1 MIDSKT
7 VQEIRQAPIPERLQ
21 IIELILQ
28 SLKEEISPKTADEQP
43 PRRAF
48 ALRQFSL
55 GEEVHADR
63 DQIYAERGA

>member
-1 MIDSKT
+1 MIDAKT
-7 VQEIRQAPIPERLQ
+7 AQEIRQASIPDRLQ
-21 IIELILQ
+21 IIELILH
-28 SLKEEISPKTADEQP
+28 SLKEEMSPDTPGERR

-63 DQIYAERGA
+63 DQLYADRGM